1 MKVLER
7 VLEKRIRE
15 RVVLD
20 EMQFGFSPGRG
31 TVDAIFIVRQVQE
44 KFLAKKKELWM
55 AFVDFEKAFDRV
67 RTEVIWWA
75 LRVVGV
81 EEWIVKTIHA
91 MYEGATTAVRLGD
104 GEGKEFGVKV
114 GVHQGTVLSPL
125 LFTIVL
131 EALSRD
137 FRGGLPFKLLHADDL
152 DLMAESKEDLTE
164 RFEVWISEMEA
175 KGLRVNMG
183 KTKIM
188 VICAKPPLS
197 GQPSGKWPC
206 WVYGKGVGQNSILC
220 TQCNKWIHKK
230 CSGVKG
236 SLESCKKFQSGKC
249 PLSRRQIVSPM

>member
-20 EMQFGFSPGRG
+20 EMQFGFSPSRG
-31 TVDAIFIVRQVQE
+31 TIDAIFIARQVQE

-55 AFVDFEKAFDRV
+55 AFVDLEKAFDRV
-67 RTEVIWWA
+67 PREVVWWA

-81 EEWIVKTIHA
+81 EEWIVNTIV
-91 MYEGATTAVRLGD
+91 TTAVRLGD

-114 GVHQGTVLSPL
+114 GVHQGSVLSPL

-131 EALSRD
+131 EALSRE
-137 FRGGLPFKLLHADDL
+137 FRGGLPFELLYADDL
-152 DLMAESKEDLTE
+152 DLMAESKEELTE
-164 RFEVWISEMEA
+164 KFEVWKSEMEA

-183 KTKIM
+183 KTKKM
-188 VICAKPPLS
+188 VIRAKPALS

-206 WVYGKGVGQNSILC
+206 GVCGKGLDKTLSFVLSV
-220 TQCNKWIHKK
+220 T
-230 CSGVKG
+230 SGFTKNVM
-236 SLESCKKFQSGKC
+236 E
-249 PLSRRQIVSPM
+249 